1 MAETFTLL
9 DALADAELDYIHMA
23 LNDFWSKPR
32 RGVESNRSRVELIE
46 EHVGNRVPII
56 GVGSIHTPDQAIEA
70 LEKTGIPLVA
80 LGRELIMEPQWVE
93 KVEQGKEKEI
103 KTTIN
108 PSDQAFLT
116 IPDPL
121 WDLILNVPD
130 WFPIEKETIQK

>member
-70 LEKTGIPLVA
+70 LEKTGIPFIA